1 LPKVRAV
8 IARVLRLA
16 VVLSLVGAIAA
27 PIALPAGARDQRQQT
42 LTALDAG
49 VLGKLNAIRATHGLA
64 PLHLSAGLTA
74 AAAYHSRELVAGGY
88 FAHTSADGGAFWKR
102 IERWYAPHQG
112 SGSWSV
118 GENLLWS
125 SPGVDA
131 SQALVAWM
139 KSPEHRANILSSDW
153 REIGIAA
160 VHVTKGS
167 GVYGG
172 RPVTIITTDFGARS

>member
-1 LPKVRAV
+1 M

-49 VLGKLNAIRATHGLA
+49 VLGKLNAIRAAHGLT
-64 PLHLSAGLTA
+64 PLHVSTGLTA
-74 AAAYHSRELVAGGY
+74 AAAYHSRELAAGGY
-88 FAHTSADGGAFWKR
+88 FAHTSSDGSAFWKR
-102 IERWYAPHQG
+102 IERWYAPQQG
-112 SGSWSV
+112 GGSWSV

-125 SPGVDA
+125 TPSVDA

-139 KSPEHRANILSSDW
+139 KSPEHRANILSPDW
-153 REIGIAA
+153 HEIGIAA

-167 GVYGG
+167 GVYGNG
-172 RPVTIITTDFGARS
+172 PVTIITTDFGARS

>member
-1 LPKVRAV
+1 MV
-8 IARVLRLA
+8 ARVLRLA

-27 PIALPAGARDQRQQT
+27 PIALPAGAREQRRQT

-49 VLGKLNAIRATHGLA
+49 VLGKLNAIRSAHGLA
-64 PLHLSAGLTA
+64 PLHSSAALTA
-74 AAAYHSRELVAGGY
+74 AAAYHSHELASGGY
-88 FAHTSADGGAFWKR
+88 FAHTSADGSAFWKR
-102 IERWYAPHQG
+102 IERWYAPQQRG
-112 SGSWSV
+112 GSWAV

-125 SPGVDA
+125 TPRVDA

-139 KSPEHRANILSSDW
+139 KSPEHRANILSPDW
-153 REIGIAA
+153 HEIGIAA
-160 VHVTKGS
+160 VHVTNGS